1 MSELPSDVF
10 PAERLFFRNQLNVT
24 ANLLK
29 TLVPG
34 DLKETPA
41 VA

>member
-1 MSELPSDVF
+1 MSRLPSDVF
-10 PAERLFFRNQLNVT
+10 PAERLFFRNQLKLT
-24 ANLLK
+24 ANLPK

-34 DLKETPA
+34 DQEEPPA